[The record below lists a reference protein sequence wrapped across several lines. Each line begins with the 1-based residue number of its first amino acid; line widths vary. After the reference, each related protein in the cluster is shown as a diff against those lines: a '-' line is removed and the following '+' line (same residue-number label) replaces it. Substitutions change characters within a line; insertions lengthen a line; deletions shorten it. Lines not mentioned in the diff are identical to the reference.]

1 MLATHTPSAIGPT
14 PNYFVS
20 IYFGRNIFA
29 DLLKERFSELIESRL
44 FEMRWILCVLT
55 KTEADCSSYAQLMS
69 FCYNKV
75 SRLNLIRKF
84 VNIVYEAMSGYLLLN

>member
-1 MLATHTPSAIGPT
+1 MLTTHTPSAIGPT

-55 KTEADCSSYAQLMS
+55 K
-69 FCYNKV
+69 K
-75 SRLNLIRKF
+75 SRLF
-84 VNIVYEAMSGYLLLN
+84 VICPTDEFLL